1 MLLTVGVSQT
11 INQTNIRYQIL
22 NRLYPSRTL
31 FAYVKC
37 NEELINTPVCLDIY
51 GNQMKKDTIVGTVP
65 QSSKKKIVAR
75 GQIYNKHIHSRSLSW
90 LHIDTLLN
98 K

>member
-1 MLLTVGVSQT
+1 MILCGMLLAVGVSQT

-65 QSSKKKIVAR
+65 QSSKKK
-75 GQIYNKHIHSRSLSW
+75 S
-90 LHIDTLLN
+90 
-98 K
+98 